1 MGGITYTGP
10 IEIGER
16 GYILYDL
23 PAGDYCVSVFP
34 QIWTAE
40 STYGDYTLSLSQP
53 LLLSAA
59 AAGLREGGDVG
70 GIHFYSEDILA
81 VSRMN
86 DGTDQWRMI
95 FDGSDM
101 GITANVSNIAVRQ
114 GDQLL
119 LTLRA
124 KRNLADIGIVGPHDI
139 LVFDPE
145 RYGPD
150 TQGTMWKVLEGDEQG
165 FTTAG
170 ERLDAIDASVAVPGY
185 ADYEYDFIVSTEG
198 AARGEVWSDH
208 MKHDNEDVFGLI
220 EDWGGSF
227 DWYRFF
233 DVKGVRDARPVELT
247 APGPVPGL
255 PQRNVFAMAYDD
267 TAGVMYLTIRGSAII
282 HQYHYVDQTDVFAI
296 NYPSYTWG
304 GVLWHGPEHGWNY
317 KIDAIEWNGW

>member
-1 MGGITYTGP
+1 
-10 IEIGER
+10 
-16 GYILYDL
+16 L

-40 STYGDYTLSLSQP
+40 STYGGYTLSLSQP

-124 KRNLADIGIVGPHDI
+124 KRNLPGIGVVGPHDI

-150 TQGTMWKVLEGDEQG
+150 TEGTMWTVFEGGEQDLK
-165 FTTAG
+165 TAG
-170 ERLDAIDASVAVPGY
+170 ERLDAIDAEVG
-185 ADYEYDFIVSTEG
+185 ADGHEYDFIVSTEG
-198 AARGEVWSDH
+198 VARGDTWSNY
-208 MKHDNEDVFGLI
+208 MKHDKEDVFGLI
-220 EDWGGSF
+220 EDWGGAF
-227 DWYRFF
+227 DMYRFF
-233 DVKGVRDARPVELT
+233 DVKGTRNAVPAELT
-247 APGPVPGL
+247 APGIVPGL
-255 PQRNVFAMAYDD
+255 SHRNVFAMAYDD
-267 TAGVMYLTIRGSAII
+267 TAGVMYLTIRGSGEIYEQHAVS
-282 HQYHYVDQTDVFAI
+282 QMDVFAI

-304 GVLWHGPEHGWNY
+304 EVIWHGPDHGWNY
-317 KIDAIEWNGW
+317 KIDAIEFSGE